1 MPEYIKIEE
10 SLETSI
16 SQPHEINDLIG
27 NAPKWIIRSGITVIA
42 LVVVV
47 GLIMSYL
54 ISYPDKITAP
64 VIITTQNPPVDLV
77 SNSSGKLTELF
88 ITDKDTILKNDT
100 LLYIENTAIPDD
112 IHLVEKFIRAYE
124 SITFVPDYL
133 KINFPSDLQTGE
145 LNNSISLLGQ
155 KFRAF
160 QNLLMQGLVFQKLKS
175 IDNEIS
181 RTHKLTKIQER
192 QLQIY
197 KNEVDIKTKEY
208 SRNKTLHNQHVISD
222 QDIEKSEAEL
232 LGFQRNLE
240 NMRTGVIN
248 NNIRIEQLNTQKI
261 ELADQ
266 RQQAVAGYINELGQ
280 LIIVIKNEIE
290 AWKRKYYIVAPIS
303 GVVNLS
309 GNITKDLYVK
319 QTDILCSIVPASDQ
333 KAGNKKIARA
343 MTPIGGTGK
352 IEKGARVIIRF
363 DAFPYKEYGI
373 IESKVENIALLPMQD
388 KENKLYYELSFPLPD
403 KLITNYNKTLE
414 YKPNMSGE
422 VLIITKERTLLERF
436 FDKFLNLTKNN

>member
-1 MPEYIKIEE
+1 MPEYIEIIEP
-10 SLETSI
+10 TI
-16 SQPHEINDLIG
+16 DQPNEINDLIG
-27 NAPKWIIRSGITVIA
+27 NAPSWIIRSGITIIA
-42 LVVVV
+42 LVVIV
-47 GLIMSYL
+47 GLTMSFV
-54 ISYPDKITAP
+54 ISYPDKLSAP

-88 ITDKDTILKNDT
+88 VSDKDTILKNDT
-100 LLYIENTAIPDD
+100 LLYIENTANPDD
-112 IHLVEKFIRAYE
+112 IHIVEKFISDYE
-124 SITFVPDYL
+124 SVTFIPDYL

-145 LNNSISLLGQ
+145 LYNSISLLGQ

-160 QNLLMQGLVFQKLKS
+160 QNLLKQGLVFQKLKS

-197 KNEVDIKTKEY
+197 QNEVDIKTKEY
-208 SRNKTLHNQHVISD
+208 SRNKTLHKQQVISD

-240 NMRTGVIN
+240 NMRSGVIN
-248 NNIRIEQLNTQKI
+248 NSIRIEQLNTQKI

-266 RQQAVAGYINELGQ
+266 RQQSVAGYINEISQ
-280 LIIVIKNEIE
+280 LIIVIKNELE

-303 GVVNLS
+303 GIVNLS

-319 QTDILCSIVPASDQ
+319 QTDVLCSIVPASDQ

-343 MTPIGGTGK
+343 LTPIRGTGK

-363 DAFPYKEYGI
+363 DAYPYKEFGV
-373 IESKVENIALLPMQD
+373 IESQVDNIALLPTPD

-436 FDKFLNLTKNN
+436 FDKFLNIAKNN